1 MKKAFI
7 YLIIASFLL
16 LSCSNKEV
24 FKEKTKFKEH
34 KPISLN
40 IYDFI
45 LVIDSQSFSMPDYL
59 GFETNFLIEKLTE
72 WGNKKFKVSGE
83 RNSLSLIIRKFSLEK
98 KNIKKYKGLK
108 KIFFSEERVEYNLNL
123 ELSLKFIENGTTSN
137 TLNLT
142 GNISFFIDDS
152 HSISQKRKFLLGSY
166 KELINK
172 VDKKLEYELNKEIFS
187 KFRTTL

>member
-98 KNIKKYKGLK
+98 KILKSIK
-108 KIFFSEERVEYNLNL
+108 
-123 ELSLKFIENGTTSN
+123 
-137 TLNLT
+137 
-142 GNISFFIDDS
+142 D
-152 HSISQKRKFLLGSY
+152 
-166 KELINK
+166 
-172 VDKKLEYELNKEIFS
+172 
-187 KFRTTL
+187 